1 MNNMLVS
8 TALRPSLWSSLTS
21 TVCGSMSAKK
31 RLMPSVF
38 LSTSSNGVVRVSSSI
53 FFDFCALVMNTFWP
67 FTR

>member
-8 TALRPSLWSSLTS
+8 TDLRPSLCSSLTS

-38 LSTSSNGVVRVSSSI
+38 FSTSSNGVVRVSSSI
-53 FFDFCALVMNTFWP
+53 FLDSCALVMKTFRP